1 MRIGMM
7 KTMTNSYLD
16 DWLIYQ
22 ATSESARK
30 VASKRDFEYILE
42 HELNGSAFK
51 VFPIEYATAREMAE
65 IASQEFENA
74 NYHELVSFPEKLL
87 KALDN
92 EGIPEESCKNVVREL
107 CGDLLR
113 FL

>member
-1 MRIGMM
+1 
-7 KTMTNSYLD
+7 MTSSYLD

-22 ATSESARK
+22 ATSESPRT
-30 VASKRDFEYILE
+30 VASMRDFEHILE

-51 VFPIEYATAREMAE
+51 VFPIEYATAQEMAE

-87 KALDN
+87 NALDN
-92 EGIPEESCKNVVREL
+92 EDIPEESCKNVVREL
-107 CGDLLR
+107 CGYLLR